1 MSRIPRLFVISGP
14 SGVGKGTLVSHVRE
28 RRPELGLTVSATTRA
43 PRPGEIENVSY
54 YYLSEDEFSRLV
66 SEDAFLEHAGNYG
79 NRYGTLWSEVR
90 PSLEE
95 GRSVILEID
104 VQGAINVRNVF
115 PDAVLLFIAPPSLE
129 ELEKRLRSR
138 GTESE
143 EQVLKRLAR
152 AKDELE
158 LASLYDEVIVNDDLE
173 LAVDKLDA
181 LIESY
186 ETDERTRR

>member
-14 SGVGKGTLVSHVRE
+14 SGVGKGTLVSQVRE

-115 PDAVLLFIAPPSLE
+115 PDAVLLFIAPPSLG

-173 LAVDKLDA
+173 LAVDKLDT

>member
-14 SGVGKGTLVSHVRE
+14 SGVGKGTLVSQVRE